1 MKDSAVQESK
11 ERPPGEVPAGA
22 ALSSQPWPLGRE
34 VTFYTHNNKL
44 SSPEE
49 PFCPDRSFETAF

>member
-11 ERPPGEVPAGA
+11 EPPPGEVPAGA
-22 ALSSQPWPLGRE
+22 GWGPLGRE
-34 VTFYTHNNKL
+34 GTFYTHNNKL

-49 PFCPDRSFETAF
+49 PFCPDRSFATAF

>member
-11 ERPPGEVPAGA
+11 EPPPGEVPAGA
-22 ALSSQPWPLGRE
+22 ALPSQPWPLGRE
-34 VTFYTHNNKL
+34 GTFYTHNNKL

-49 PFCPDRSFETAF
+49 PFCPDRSFATAF